1 MKIRV
6 NKFQKFLIFSTAAVT
21 GTSFAVERT
30 ITFEDMPTIVVGR
43 VLRQLDPNF
52 QTGYITNGLN
62 IEPLLVL
69 KPDGTPDYTVH
80 LHKESSID
88 GNPDGELQYHDD
100 AGGWLA
106 ESVSGN
112 NFTLNSWRFEAPFF
126 FTRNDGVNQA
136 LVVDAFRG
144 RDKVATAFIPPGT
157 SGTYTFNSSFENI
170 NRIEV
175 YVNGYKAT
183 LPTDGAR
190 WSMYIDDIII
200 NELIPEPTPEPT
212 PIPTPEPTPA
222 PTPVPTPQP
231 TPEPTPAPTPVPT
244 SQPTPEP
251 TPAPT
256 PVPTPQPTP
265 EPTPAP
271 TPVPTPQPTPEPT
284 PAPTPV
290 PTPQPTPEPTPAPT
304 PVPTPQPTPE
314 PTPAPTPVP
323 TPQPT
328 PEPTPAPTPVPTP
341 QPTPAPTPIEPIV
354 GPGDI
359 FIQKSQDVSFRWTD
373 MGMSRNQ
380 LTMPLYGCGPATYNG
395 TQSGVVRIRES
406 MTDQEVMQ
414 IRFDE
419 FQYLDQFHLLEQSD
433 CMMFTEGVQTLNDG
447 TVVMAGKFAL
457 SDTNSWEMV
466 DFQGEFNGMP
476 YLFVFAQTAN
486 GGHPPVARVRNL
498 TGSGFEAAIQEEEVL
513 NNSGHVTEDFAFYA
527 IYNAQKQGILN
538 INGQDVNYSLHEI
551 KLSHNWVLIPG
562 TQYELIAQEEKSMDD
577 ETNHVNETV
586 KVMVLGDQI
595 YAQAVSYQGADP
607 FTIRKRRIT
616 NTNLLESE
624 M

>member
-244 SQPTPEP
+244 
-251 TPAPT
+251 
-256 PVPTPQPTP
+256 
-265 EPTPAP
+265 
-271 TPVPTPQPTPEPT
+271 
-284 PAPTPV
+284 
-290 PTPQPTPEPTPAPT
+290 
-304 PVPTPQPTPE
+304 
-314 PTPAPTPVP
+314 
-323 TPQPT
+323 PQPT

-359 FIQKSQDVSFRWTD
+359 FIQKSPDVSFRWTD